1 MVIRLDKLLDEN
13 VGMQQEE
20 SLGQPRRDGNFV
32 GYQVLVC
39 LKKHAVSNLV
49 VSYLLLLI
57 SYQNCGVG
65 GLAIFSDRHIK
76 PEHIVGI
83 LDLAIV
89 FPDC

>member
-1 MVIRLDKLLDEN
+1 
-13 VGMQQEE
+13 MQQKKI
-20 SLGQPRRDGNFV
+20 LGQPRWNWNLV
-32 GYQVLVC
+32 LYQILVR
-39 LKKHAVSNLV
+39 LKQHAVCHLV
-49 VSYLLLLI
+49 IADFLLLI